1 MEFHCLLPWCQED
14 ELPPDLPPQN
24 HGCRRELVR
33 YRRPCP
39 GLRRVSY
46 THFNETEFLHG
57 RPFLSRYVVSFA
69 CDSKNFLILYCIIF
83 DKLLISIAYVR
94 GHSKPLR
101 VARRRKIGGKGN
113 SGTSDPNGRRWH
125 RLSGCA
131 D

>member
-14 ELPPDLPPQN
+14 QLPPDLPPQN

-94 GHSKPLR
+94 GMANRCESLGVGKS
-101 VARRRKIGGKGN
+101 VAKAIVGPVIPTEGA
-113 SGTSDPNGRRWH
+113 GTG
-125 RLSGCA
+125 
-131 D
+131 